1 MSVYIHNHI
10 YVCITLIQCLLVPAV
25 YRHIIAVAL
34 GNEVLVYDAC
44 SGVQLRRLCGHV
56 ESVASVAFA
65 VRDSDSCFLLSG
77 GWDNRLILWDVV
89 SGGPVVCVRD
99 AHRASI
105 SAVALNAHLAVSCSW
120 DKDIKVWLLAHL
132 HLGAKEG
139 GGHFDLGAK
148 EGGHEEVREVTT
160 LRGHAFQVNAV
171 VISGDGRVLAS
182 GSSDNCIKVSRPV
195 HSTL

>member
-65 VRDSDSCFLLSG
+65 ARGSDSCFLLSG
-77 GWDNRLILWDVV
+77 GWANRLILWDVV

-120 DKDIKVWLLAHL
+120 DKDIKVWLLTPL
-132 HLGAKEG
+132 H
-139 GGHFDLGAK
+139 LGAK
-148 EGGHEEVREVTT
+148 EGGHEEVRELAT

-182 GSSDNCIKVSRPV
+182 GSSDNCIKVSRTI
-195 HSTL
+195 HSTPYCV